1 MMLLF
6 MEAPLAHIGYCLH
19 RLVSAI
25 LITVKLTALEHK
37 VA

>member
-6 MEAPLAHIGYCLH
+6 MEALAHIGYCLH

-25 LITVKLTALEHK
+25 LITVKLTALVHK